1 MSKHEVVYYE
11 EGKKK
16 TRTISNVTKISKEK
30 NLLRFSVD
38 GSDDVLFLAS
48 RVLSYK
54 KIGE

>member
-1 MSKHEVVYYE
+1 MSKHEIIYYE

-16 TRTISNVTKISKEK
+16 TRIISNVTKISKEK
-30 NLLRFSVD
+30 NLIRFSVE
-38 GSDDVLFLAS
+38 GSDDVLFLES